1 LCVEI
6 ALDEGRALQLL
17 GIILP
22 TTDVVTLLA
31 VTVPALLFTEAGLF
45 VAKSVYIKKEAL
57 N

>member
-1 LCVEI
+1 
-6 ALDEGRALQLL
+6 LL

-31 VTVPALLFTEAGLF
+31 VTVPALLFTEVGLF
-45 VAKSVYIKKEAL
+45 FAKRVYTKTAPL